1 MAIAKMSEMRLLG
14 VKSEEE
20 KILGALHRTCSVQ
33 IISSVSVN
41 EEKKPDDEFAEKFD
55 KLRFACDYLFTNVNR
70 IAKEVKDAEPIKETV
85 YGVTYDEF
93 MNALK
98 KEEIVLPV
106 IKRLKTVSENIIAQK
121 AELFRLNNEMS
132 AYKPFIGVKTKLSEF
147 KGTKETK
154 VFLGTIKP
162 NFCHAFLE
170 TNTDAEAFIEY
181 EDAVNAVLSVV
192 CLNKDEAKVLGALGS
207 LGFVRF
213 TLTGDF
219 TAKEKCDELSRK
231 IKDVKDNLKKLDEA
245 IVKESVYYKDMKI
258 LSDRYAFELE
268 KEKDK
273 DGFAT
278 TDGTFLLRAYVP
290 TEATERVEE
299 AVKEVT
305 DKVFTEFKEIPKD
318 EFAPTLM
325 KNKKITKQFE
335 FVTNLYS
342 PPKYGTIDQNFVMMI
357 FFSVFMGFIMADMG
371 YGVLMTAGG
380 LLLAKKIGRDTG
392 TARLSNV
399 IAVGGVFTFIFGVLF
414 DSFFGYGLLR
424 QTGLI
429 SEPLMPDAIN
439 HKLNVAGI
447 SVPTLLLLSLGMG
460 VVQIIA
466 SLLLKAAKS
475 FRDGEFFD
483 GLFDG
488 VVWAIFLAG
497 LMLLVIDLAGVTRGL
512 TKIAAIITVSAVAV
526 GAIFAGRHSKGF
538 GKVTSS
544 FVAVYGLINYMS
556 DILSYAR
563 LYGLMLSGA
572 QIAQIVTNLS
582 LPMFN
587 GATAIA
593 GVLILIIGH
602 AFNLAMG
609 LLGAFIHD
617 ARLQYIEF
625 YGRFYEGEGE
635 LFRPF
640 GTRFENVYF
649 ADKNV

>member
-1 MAIAKMSEMRLLG
+1 MAIAKMSSMKLLG

-33 IISSVSVN
+33 IISNNPVE
-41 EEKKPDDEFAEKFD
+41 EEKTETRFGEKFD
-55 KLRFACDYLFTNVNR
+55 KLSFACDYLFNNVNR
-70 IAKEVKDAEPIKETV
+70 ISKEINGVTPLKEAV

-93 MNALK
+93 VSALD
-98 KEEIVLPV
+98 KEQTVLPV
-106 IKRLKTVSENIIAQK
+106 IDRLKTISESIMSEK
-121 AELFRLNNEMS
+121 AELVKLNNEMS
-132 AYKPFIGVKTKLSEF
+132 AYKPFIGVKPKLSTF
-147 KGTKETK
+147 KGTEETS

-162 NFCHAFLE
+162 SSARTFIAE
-170 TNTDAEAFIEY
+170 NTDCKAFIEC
-181 EDAVNAVLSVV
+181 EDASVACLSAVCLKKDESAVLGV
-192 CLNKDEAKVLGALGS
+192 LGS

-213 TLTGDF
+213 SLTGDF
-219 TAKEKCDELSRK
+219 TAKNKCDELSAK
-231 IKDVKDNLKKLDEA
+231 IKETENKLTELDRA
-245 IVKESVYYKDMKI
+245 IVAESVHFKDMKI
-258 LSDRYAFELE
+258 LLDRYAFELE

-273 DGFAT
+273 NGFAS
-278 TDGTFLLRAYVP
+278 TDGTFLLEAYVP

-299 AVKEVT
+299 ALKSVT
-305 DKVFTEFKEIPKD
+305 DKAFTEFKVIPDD

-325 KNKKITKQFE
+325 KNKKVTRQFE

-371 YGVLMTAGG
+371 YGILMTVGG

-392 TARLSNV
+392 VSRLSNV
-399 IAVGGVFTFIFGVLF
+399 IAVGGIFTFVFGVLF

-424 QTGLI
+424 QIGVI

-447 SVPTLLLLSLGMG
+447 SVPTLLLMSLGMG

-466 SLLLKAAKS
+466 SLLLKSAKS
-475 FRDGEFFD
+475 FRDGNFFD

-497 LMLLVIDLAGVTRGL
+497 LMLLVMDLAGVTHGL
-512 TKIAAIITVSAVAV
+512 TKISAIITVSAVAV
-526 GAIFAGRHSKGF
+526 GALTAGRHSKGF
-538 GKVTSS
+538 GKFTSS

-572 QIAQIVTNLS
+572 QIASIVTNLS
-582 LPMFN
+582 LPLFN
-587 GATAIA
+587 GAGAIG
-593 GVLILIIGH
+593 GVLILIVGH

-635 LFRPF
+635 LFKPF
-640 GTRFENVYF
+640 GTTFSSIYF

>member
-1 MAIAKMSEMRLLG
+1 MVCLKKDE
-14 VKSEEE
+14 
-20 KILGALHRTCSVQ
+20 
-33 IISSVSVN
+33 SSV
-41 EEKKPDDEFAEKFD
+41 
-55 KLRFACDYLFTNVNR
+55 
-70 IAKEVKDAEPIKETV
+70 
-85 YGVTYDEF
+85 
-93 MNALK
+93 
-98 KEEIVLPV
+98 
-106 IKRLKTVSENIIAQK
+106 
-121 AELFRLNNEMS
+121 
-132 AYKPFIGVKTKLSEF
+132 
-147 KGTKETK
+147 
-154 VFLGTIKP
+154 LGT
-162 NFCHAFLE
+162 
-170 TNTDAEAFIEY
+170 
-181 EDAVNAVLSVV
+181 
-192 CLNKDEAKVLGALGS
+192 LGS
-207 LGFVRF
+207 LGFSRF
-213 TLTGDF
+213 TQTGDF
-219 TAKEKCDELSRK
+219 TAKEKCEELSKK
-231 IKDVKDNLKKLDEA
+231 IKVVNDNLKVLDDA
-245 IVKESVYYKDMKI
+245 ILEERSHYKDMKI

-268 KEKDK
+268 KERDK
-273 DGFAT
+273 DGFDT
-278 TDGTFLLRAYVP
+278 TDGTFLLKAYVP
-290 TEATERVEE
+290 TEATDRVEE
-299 AVKEVT
+299 ALKGVT
-305 DKVFTEFKEIPKD
+305 DKVFTEFKVIPND

-325 KNKKITKQFE
+325 KNKKITRQFE

-371 YGVLMTAGG
+371 YGILMTVGG
-380 LLLAKKIGRDTG
+380 LLFAKKIGRDTG
-392 TARLSNV
+392 VTRLSNV
-399 IAVGGVFTFIFGVLF
+399 IAVGGIFTFVFGVLF

-424 QTGLI
+424 QIGLI

-460 VVQIIA
+460 VIQIIA

-475 FRDGEFFD
+475 FRDGEFLD

-497 LMLLVIDLAGVTRGL
+497 FMLLVIDLAGITQGL
-512 TKIAAIITVSAVAV
+512 TKIAAIITISAVAV
-526 GAIFAGRHSKGF
+526 GALTAGRHAKGF
-538 GKVTSS
+538 GKISSS

-582 LPMFN
+582 LPLFN
-587 GATAIA
+587 GATAVA

-635 LFRPF
+635 LFSPF
-640 GTRFENVYF
+640 GTKFENVYF
-649 ADKNV
+649 ADKTV

>member
-1 MAIAKMSEMRLLG
+1 MAIAKMSEMKLLG

-20 KILGALHRTCSVQ
+20 KILSALHRTCSVQ
-33 IISSVSVN
+33 IISNDSLS
-41 EEKKPDDEFAEKFD
+41 EEKKTEGEFAEKFD
-55 KLRFACDYLFTNVNR
+55 KLRLACDYLFTNVNR
-70 IAKEVKDAEPIKETV
+70 IAKEVKGVEPIKETV

-93 MNALK
+93 VSALE
-98 KEEIVLPV
+98 KEETILPV
-106 IKRLKTVSENIIAQK
+106 IKRLNKISEDIISEK
-121 AELFRLNNEMS
+121 AELAKLNNEMS
-132 AYKPFIGVKTKLSEF
+132 AYKPFIGVKPKLSTF
-147 KGTKETK
+147 TGTNETK

-162 NFCHAFLE
+162 SNAQTFLE
-170 TNTDAEAFIEY
+170 TATDCQAFIESS
-181 EDAVNAVLSVV
+181 DAMSAVLSVV
-192 CLNKDEAKVLGALGS
+192 CLKKDESSVLGTLGS
-207 LGFVRF
+207 LGFSRF
-213 TLTGDF
+213 TQTGDF
-219 TAKEKCDELSRK
+219 TAKEKCEELSKK
-231 IKDVKDNLKKLDEA
+231 IKVVNDNLKVLDDA
-245 IVKESVYYKDMKI
+245 ILEERSHYKDMKI

-268 KEKDK
+268 KERDK
-273 DGFAT
+273 DGFDT
-278 TDGTFLLRAYVP
+278 TDGTFLLKAYVP
-290 TEATERVEE
+290 TEATDRVEE
-299 AVKEVT
+299 ALKGVT
-305 DKVFTEFKEIPKD
+305 DKVFTEFKVIPND

-325 KNKKITKQFE
+325 KNKKITRQFE

-371 YGVLMTAGG
+371 YGILMTVGG
-380 LLLAKKIGRDTG
+380 LLFAKKIGRDTG
-392 TARLSNV
+392 VTRLSNV
-399 IAVGGVFTFIFGVLF
+399 IAVGGIFTFVFGVLF

-424 QTGLI
+424 QIGLI

-460 VVQIIA
+460 VIQIIA

-475 FRDGEFFD
+475 FRDGEFLD

-497 LMLLVIDLAGVTRGL
+497 FMLLVIDLAGITQGL
-512 TKIAAIITVSAVAV
+512 TKIAAIITISAVAV
-526 GAIFAGRHSKGF
+526 GALTAGRHAKGF
-538 GKVTSS
+538 GKISSS

-582 LPMFN
+582 LPLFN
-587 GATAIA
+587 GATAVA

-635 LFRPF
+635 LFSPF
-640 GTRFENVYF
+640 GTKFENVYF
-649 ADKNV
+649 ADKTV